1 MSGHVK
7 IKNLSFG
14 EVDEKGR
21 ISETLRGFLLG
32 RFCCLP

>member
-7 IKNLSFG
+7 IKHLSFG

-21 ISETLRGFLLG
+21 IGETLRGALVG